1 MCNCKRT
8 LEQFSAPLSP
18 LDEYRAWKAYGR
30 PTKDDRKNAITVREL
45 LAAGSDMNDI
55 QRRIINLTNEIHPV
69 FRDENICVCRYDDMI
84 YRLEPEYANYPDV
97 IEGIEESPEMASPY
111 PEDNFMVRAALQLAT
126 LFITH
131 DDTLP
136 FWDGLIE
143 AGLRR
148 DEKTESFHVHPRRQL
163 DQSRKEKTLEYLRSL
178 ADHIR
183 LHFKV
188 FTGKMASVSGR
199 ATVAQLTLPD
209 CDETEANTCAYRD
222 GEAVIESDDTRF
234 VHMWLNA
241 GLINGFDQSSD
252 KWLSMSIKECKSEIF
267 NTAQVI
273 GHEFAHAMMGHFAM
287 TVDLDT
293 ELFLNEESLAEAGF
307 CWENFVFGGMVTN
320 DDSKFPRRFYVV
332 PWPSVEIYDQY
343 AGTEF
348 DMQSRRLGALQKT
361 RWHPLLQY
369 DFERFSKQS
378 FWDASTPVKRFK
390 KLWLRPYREVPISED
405 EYSIYS
411 SGHEAPVEVSAK
423 KQRLDDAT
431 IECYRQHVLQMGRV
445 EPMARADRWHRR
457 NEKLLELKDEFHD
470 REKDHLNALWISC
483 LKDFE
488 TKMFL

>member
-1 MCNCKRT
+1 
-8 LEQFSAPLSP
+8 
-18 LDEYRAWKAYGR
+18 
-30 PTKDDRKNAITVREL
+30 
-45 LAAGSDMNDI
+45 
-55 QRRIINLTNEIHPV
+55 
-69 FRDENICVCRYDDMI
+69 MI
-84 YRLEPEYANYPDV
+84 YCLGPKYANDPGV

-126 LFITH
+126 MLITH

-136 FWDGLIE
+136 FWAGLIE
-143 AGLRR
+143 AGLGRK
-148 DEKTESFHVHPRRQL
+148 DGTESFHVHTRRQL
-163 DQSRKEKTLEYLRSL
+163 EQSRKEKTLEYLRSF

-188 FTGKMASVSGR
+188 FTGEMASVSGR
-199 ATVAQLTLPD
+199 ATVAQLTLPG
-209 CDETEANTCAYRD
+209 CDDTEVNTCAYRG
-222 GEAVIESDDTRF
+222 GEAVIESEDTRF

-267 NTAQVI
+267 NTAKVI

-287 TVDLDT
+287 TVDLAT

-307 CWENFVFGGMVTN
+307 CWENFVFGVMVTN

-332 PWPSVEIYDQY
+332 PWPSVEIYNQY

-348 DMQSRRLGALQKT
+348 DMQSRHLGALQKT

-369 DFERFSKQS
+369 DFERFFKQS
-378 FWDASTPVKRFK
+378 FWDAPTPAKRFK
-390 KLWLRPYREVPISED
+390 KMWLRPYREVPISED

-411 SGHEAPVEVSAK
+411 SGHETPLEVLAK
-423 KQRLDDAT
+423 KRKLSDAT
-431 IECYRQHVLQMGRV
+431 MKRDGQYALQMGKA
-445 EPMARADRWHRR
+445 EPTARADHWHRR

-483 LKDFE
+483 MKDFE
-488 TKMFL
+488 TKMFLE